1 MSDDSLT
8 QSQADLLNQMT
19 GMLQKNNEIINTI
32 NQNLSTQTTVLTNIK
47 DSLDSIVDNTGK
59 FNVELE
65 KSISYVEQLKG
76 FNIDVLSEKI
86 LESVKK
92 EIKEEAQ
99 SIDLSFSS
107 MTVNLKRN
115 SERREGFLKRFKTI
129 SSLNDVINND
139 EADILS
145 SLKEQADE
153 SVKNAKNLSNNSKS
167 ILECLKKVYEASKN
181 AIRSISNFGAA
192 LFRGAANVLS
202 YAKNLLGGALSV
214 LTNMLKAVT
223 SLPFAIA
230 RLGANIGEQVRKEL
244 VEGLGQSFEDL
255 KEKFDMNSFIGENIR
270 SMKEMSEKS
279 ILEFR
284 KPNSELVKFFGYGTE
299 GLKKYLTSFGET
311 VEQLG
316 YFGEVFA
323 GEIRK
328 GEQDFLLYTKL
339 KSAAG
344 YSAEDFKYFAM
355 DAYTTVSS
363 LGARMSSAYEASKK
377 VSEMYNINTKM
388 LSRNFMI
395 LRKDIVNFGHI
406 SDVSL
411 NETAA
416 IMTKMGVKME
426 DAAAVFNK
434 FSTFES
440 ASNAAAILGQTF
452 GMNLNAMDMIKAE
465 NPAEIFTMFRTAML
479 DTGKTFDQMSRF
491 EKSIMVQQTGM
502 SAESLKAMMN
512 YSAAGLTFEEAR
524 KRIEESS
531 PEAQQLQKL
540 KELRSSIKEIKKTLN
555 NKSFFSAFTDGLITK
570 LSYHDETRETVMALS
585 QGYQGLY
592 EYAINMDPKVISDL
606 VRPIRYIIDTMR
618 TIFESEGFRK
628 GIDVLLKG
636 FGKLME
642 SSFDITDTEKAYQA
656 IRTRIRKIDLGNLS
670 PEDITL
676 LYELD
681 NLDTIGLPRSNTN
694 VKPSEALIQ
703 RAKSEGKTVE
713 RFLLGLIEKHEERS
727 KDILF
732 NVENSNRAQNASQ
745 DLTNTAQEMIKENK
759 GNVSSLMNITSKI
772 VKALIVGAITGITAL
787 VKTMN
792 SVIEKSDTSA
802 LSSVSFFSLLTGI
815 SEDEAKKLFDG
826 LTTALANTFKNID
839 KIGSIATTI
848 TGSILGFFYDL
859 ATEFAG
865 MIVIAIK
872 SLLGQDLKL
881 SDFKSYQMMKM
892 YNESKGPITNTASSS
907 ILEGQEPNKKHT
919 ANVIESQKKRTRQ
932 GLHGTIVSYDTKTRE
947 SQYAKTSIRNAST
960 FVEEGEGNATFPQI
974 MEAFRTIDQAL
985 AQEDSKLN
993 INAEK
998 LSLLKT
1004 MFENT
1009 VRDRDQDHYRHL
1021 SVRDVNELIDEA
1033 LDARKRIT
1041 ARDIAENSS
1050 PKPVQDMSKLFN
1062 LSSLYAKDAYKFI
1075 DSKGKEISL
1084 SEKAGM
1090 LGRSSGVVSSI
1101 LNEKKK
1107 MTAHVEEIH
1116 DMICD
1121 LYNQNNFK
1129 EQPKSSAIK
1138 QKVMELNKKLSEA
1151 KNNPVSSDINITPVF
1166 SKDDIDTLIAAL
1178 IDGKIVESL
1187 CDPSKN
1193 QGRQYF
1199 DIELTKNTA
1208 GNIASNSI
1216 SQNYKLG

>member
-19 GMLQKNNEIINTI
+19 GILQKNNEIINTI
-32 NQNLSTQTTVLTNIK
+32 NQNLSDQTTVLTNIK
-47 DSLDSIVDNTGK
+47 DSLDCIVDNTGK

-76 FNIDVLSEKI
+76 FNIDILSEKI

-115 SERREGFLKRFKTI
+115 SERREGFLKRFKSI

-153 SVKNAKNLSNNSKS
+153 SVKNAKSLSNNSES
-167 ILECLKKVYEASKN
+167 TLECLKRVYEASKN
-181 AIRSISNFGAA
+181 AIRFISNFGAA

-328 GEQDFLLYTKL
+328 GEQDFLLFTKL
-339 KSAAG
+339 RSAAG

-377 VSEMYNINTKM
+377 VSKMYNINTKM

-406 SDVSL
+406 SDISL

-570 LSYHDETRETVMALS
+570 LSYHNETRETVMALS

-606 VRPIRYIIDTMR
+606 VRPIRYIIDTMK

-681 NLDTIGLPRSNTN
+681 NLDTIDLPRSNTN

-713 RFLLGLIEKHEERS
+713 RFLLELIENHEERS

-732 NVENSNRAQNASQ
+732 RVENSNRAQNASQ

-792 SVIEKSDTSA
+792 SVIDKADTSA

-815 SEDEAKKLFDG
+815 SEDEANKLFDG

-839 KIGSIATTI
+839 KIGGIATTI
-848 TGSILGFFYDL
+848 TGAVLGFFYDL

-865 MIVIAIK
+865 MIVIALK
-872 SLLGQDLKL
+872 SLLGQDLNL
-881 SDFKSYQMMKM
+881 SDFKTYSMMKM
-892 YNESKGPITNTASSS
+892 YNESQGPISNSASLGMLQRPASVGQHMGTAIETEYLGSDFNTEA
-907 ILEGQEPNKKHT
+907 
-919 ANVIESQKKRTRQ
+919 V
-932 GLHGTIVSYDTKTRE
+932 DRE
-947 SQYAKTSIRNAST
+947 YQSPFSGVSIRDSST
-960 FVEEGEGNATFPQI
+960 FVEEGEDKATFPQI
-974 MEAFRTIDQAL
+974 FEALRTIEQAL
-985 AQEDSKLN
+985 SEKDSGLK
-993 INAEK
+993 IDAEK
-998 LSLLKT
+998 LSALKV

-1009 VRDRDQDHYRHL
+1009 VGDKDQEHYKHL
-1021 SVRDVNELIDEA
+1021 SVYEVNKLIDEA
-1033 LDARKRIT
+1033 TLARERIME
-1041 ARDIAENSS
+1041 RELAEQA
-1050 PKPVQDMSKLFN
+1050 PKPKSANDMSKLFN

-1121 LYNQNNFK
+1121 LYSQNNFK

-1138 QKVMELNKKLSEA
+1138 HKVMELNKKLSDA
-1151 KNNPVSSDINITPVF
+1151 KNNPVSPDINITPVF